1 MGLAV
6 VHGIV
11 QSYGGSITCDSRPGE
26 GTAFHITFPTTE
38 VETKEKI
45 ESADKNLHG
54 EEHILLID
62 DEEILLEM
70 SRKMF
75 ERMGYRVTPKTNSL
89 EALSTFM
96 NQPDSFDLVITDQTM
111 PIMTGMDLA
120 RRMLQVRPELPIIL
134 CTGYSSLISE
144 EKAKSIGIKGFAFKP
159 ISKKDIG
166 NLVEKVLNGSS
177 NPR

>member
-11 QSYGGSITCDSRPGE
+11 QSYGGSITCDSRPGV
-26 GTAFHITFPTTE
+26 GTIFHITFPTTAM
-38 VETKEKI
+38 ETKK
-45 ESADKNLHG
+45 ESETADNVLHG
-54 EEHILLID
+54 EEHILLVD

-75 ERMGYRVTPKTNSL
+75 ERMGYRVTPRTNSL
-89 EALSTFM
+89 EALSTFL
-96 NQPDSFDLVITDQTM
+96 NQPDTFDLVITDQTM

-144 EKAKSIGIKGFAFKP
+144 EKAKFLGIKGFAFKP

-166 NLVEKVLNGSS
+166 NLILKVLNK
-177 NPR
+177 